1 MKKKWVLKRSVAR
14 CEMVA
19 TSSLLPLGT
28 HMRRDV
34 GSDLS
39 QDVLPVQQLD
49 SDGHQNGVWEETE
62 LSQCHSFTF
71 LDFHIKASTFTE
83 RFLVNFL
90 LPLTSISVLDEAL
103 QDEDEMEVVLSVT
116 QRQHSN
122 ASHGWILFLWRQYWT
137 ECLCM

>member
-1 MKKKWVLKRSVAR
+1 MSLKKEC
-14 CEMVA
+14 CEVWNGGYIK
-19 TSSLLPLGT
+19 LGT

-39 QDVLPVQQLD
+39 QDVLPAQQLD

-71 LDFHIKASTFTE
+71 LDFHINASTFIE
-83 RFLVNFL
+83 RFQVNFL